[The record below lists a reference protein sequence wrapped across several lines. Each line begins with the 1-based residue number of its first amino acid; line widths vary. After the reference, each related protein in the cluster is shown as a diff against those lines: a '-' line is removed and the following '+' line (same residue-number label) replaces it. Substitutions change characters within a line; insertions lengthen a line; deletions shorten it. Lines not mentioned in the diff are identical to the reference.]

1 MPFFLNTN
9 ITNGMYLIAKLE
21 DEKVEEAPKTL
32 DSLLTFVGAGVVGLG
47 VLGIAVKKYLID

>member
-1 MPFFLNTN
+1 
-9 ITNGMYLIAKLE
+9 MYLIAKLE